1 MVVDDDDALAGVQ
14 EGQILAGKYRVE
26 RVLGVG
32 GMGIVVAARHIEL
45 DSLVAIKFLLP
56 AMLSNQEAVT
66 RFARE
71 ARAAVKIQN
80 EHVARVVDVGTL
92 DNGAPYMVMEF
103 LEGGD
108 LAAWLKTS
116 GPLLIEQA
124 VEFVLQACVALADAH
139 GLGIIHRDLKPA
151 NLFCVRRSDG
161 QFVIK
166 VIDFG
171 ISKLTQTGRGSNP
184 PGATA
189 TKLGAVMGS
198 PLYMSPEQVQSTKD
212 VDHRTDVWAL
222 GIILFELLAGTVP
235 FQGEGFGEIAVKIA
249 TREPPSLGIY
259 RPDVP
264 AGLEAVIRQCLE
276 KDRTRRYPNVGEL
289 ALALL
294 PFAPKRGRALVEH
307 ITGIIQSTGLSTSAL
322 ALPSSASGREDTAL
336 APRTDASW
344 AGSSNRKRSRWVM
357 VWGVAF
363 LGLLAGFGAVTLVR
377 RHAAELRTRMTPVSE
392 QALVLPSELD
402 AGSALVDAAAGL
414 DAGETLSPIPSTR
427 PVPSLSP
434 SIATTLR
441 AMPVLPVVPHPP
453 SVTPS
458 VAQPATSAK
467 PAAPK
472 PNCDPP
478 FTLDDLGQKHF
489 KPECYR

>member
-1 MVVDDDDALAGVQ
+1 LVVDDDDALAGVQ
-14 EGQILAGKYRVE
+14 AGQILAGKYRIE

-32 GMGIVVAARHIEL
+32 GMGVVVAARHVEL

-71 ARAAVKIQN
+71 ARAAVKIQS
-80 EHVARVVDVGTL
+80 EHVARVLDVGTL

-108 LAAWLKTS
+108 LASWLKNS
-116 GPLLIEQA
+116 GPLPIEQS

-139 GLGIIHRDLKPA
+139 GLGIVHRDLKPA

-171 ISKLTQTGRGSNP
+171 ISKVTNVGRASNP

-222 GIILFELLAGTVP
+222 GIILFELLSGTVP

-249 TREPPSLGIY
+249 TRQPPSLGIY

-264 AGLEAVIRQCLE
+264 AGLEAVIRRCLE
-276 KDRTRRYPNVGEL
+276 KDRNHRYPNVGEL

-307 ITGIIQSTGLSTSAL
+307 ATGIIQSTGLSGSAM
-322 ALPSSASGREDTAL
+322 ALPSSASGVEETSL
-336 APRTDASW
+336 APGTNAPW
-344 AGSSNRKRSRWVM
+344 AGATKQRRSRLIFA
-357 VWGVAF
+357 WGVAV
-363 LGLLAGFGAVTLVR
+363 LGLLAGIGAVFFLH
-377 RHAAELRTRMTPVSE
+377 RHAADLRARTNPILAQPV
-392 QALVLPSELD
+392 PSVTSPD
-402 AGSALVDAAAGL
+402 AGMPMVDAAREV
-414 DAGETLSPIPSTR
+414 DAAEVLVPLSSARPSSAPSSSSVAQTPRTGPASGVAR
-427 PVPSLSP
+427 PPT
-434 SIATTLR
+434 IA
-441 AMPVLPVVPHPP
+441 PVVPPP
-453 SVTPS
+453 VVT
-458 VAQPATSAK
+458 AK
-467 PAAPK
+467 PASK
-472 PNCDPP
+472 LNCDPP
-478 FTLDDLGQKHF
+478 FVLDAQGQKHF